1 MTFNICFLEDS
12 ACRGCSAGLREEM
25 NCMWGGLV
33 SASALDIAEQSKE
46 RSRIQSPEGLATDL
60 VAR

>member
-1 MTFNICFLEDS
+1 
-12 ACRGCSAGLREEM
+12 M
-25 NCMWGGLV
+25 NYMWGGLV
-33 SASALDIAEQSKE
+33 SPSALDIAEQLKE